1 MTEKKILLGV
11 GTTVIV
17 ALLAVVLLFFSSSL
31 GGNSTKNPSNV
42 LLKLSELS
50 SNFQPTADNKIYV
63 NMTDNVEPQG
73 EAGYSRTFEF
83 HSYFVGTVQ
92 LESTAI
98 RYDSAGH
105 AGGAFSSM
113 RSQLSGSGFTIV
125 SGSQIGDESVFGK
138 SNQYGWWVY
147 TFRKQNFIA
156 TVSVINLGGTENF
169 TVRTGVVVGVT
180 GNEILQA
187 EIESYAQIMENRI

>member
-1 MTEKKILLGV
+1 MGV
-11 GTTVIV
+11 GTIVIV
-17 ALLAVVLLFFSSSL
+17 VILAVVLPFFSGAL
-31 GGNSTKNPSNV
+31 TGRKNPADV
-42 LLKLSELS
+42 LLKSSDLSN
-50 SNFQPTADNKIYV
+50 NFQPTADNKIYV

-105 AGGAFSSM
+105 AGSAFSSM

-187 EIESYAQIMENRI
+187 EIESYAQIMKNRI